1 MWSVGYQASP
11 TNLCK
16 TPFGNFLK
24 TQPSAGL
31 VTSERML
38 VPFCHWKSC
47 QAVRVLT
54 EVHLVK
60 SGAVEKGKLTVMV
73 SSSSMLMIGFI
84 IIFLK
89 LIQRSC
95 RLPYQHVINIK
106 GPAELSP

>member
-31 VTSERML
+31 VTSKRML

-60 SGAVEKGKLTVMV
+60 SGAVEKGK
-73 SSSSMLMIGFI
+73 
-84 IIFLK
+84 
-89 LIQRSC
+89 
-95 RLPYQHVINIK
+95 IK
-106 GPAELSP
+106 CYGIM